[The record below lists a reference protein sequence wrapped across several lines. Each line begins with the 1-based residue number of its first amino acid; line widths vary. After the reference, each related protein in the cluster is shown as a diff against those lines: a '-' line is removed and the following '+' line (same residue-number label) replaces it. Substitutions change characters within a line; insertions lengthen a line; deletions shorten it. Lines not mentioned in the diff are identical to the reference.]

1 MEAVKSLG
9 IVLAVLYIILVLWMI
24 SVNGAG
30 GLVAGALLLLL
41 AAPWIILARII
52 RKRYNKSR
60 NFNKK

>member
-1 MEAVKSLG
+1 MKSLG
-9 IVLAVLYIILVLWMI
+9 IVLAVLYVILLMWMI

-60 NFNKK
+60 KFKKK

>member
-1 MEAVKSLG
+1 MKSLG

>member
-1 MEAVKSLG
+1 MKSLG
-9 IVLAVLYIILVLWMI
+9 IVLAVLYVILLMWMI
-24 SVNGAG
+24 GVNG
-30 GLVAGALLLLL
+30 AGALLLLL

>member
-1 MEAVKSLG
+1 MKSLG
-9 IVLAVLYIILVLWMI
+9 IVLAVLYVILLMWMI

>member
-1 MEAVKSLG
+1 MKSLG
-9 IVLAVLYIILVLWMI
+9 IVLAVLYVILLMWMI

-60 NFNKK
+60 NFNEK